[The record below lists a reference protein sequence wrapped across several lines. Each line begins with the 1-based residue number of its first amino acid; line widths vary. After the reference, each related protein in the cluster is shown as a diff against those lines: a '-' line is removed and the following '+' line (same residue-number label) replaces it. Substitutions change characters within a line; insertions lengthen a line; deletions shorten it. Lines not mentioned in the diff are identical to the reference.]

1 MPYILNVA
9 FQNETGQA
17 LAGRLHLPRGAF
29 RGAALICTL
38 CYLFQRHHRGK
49 AILPGPVFCP
59 I

>member
-1 MPYILNVA
+1 MPYILSVA

-38 CYLFQRHHRGK
+38 CYLF
-49 AILPGPVFCP
+49 
-59 I
+59 